1 MKARYVAIDAARGM
15 ALLFMVW
22 FHSLHWMA
30 GGKLLDHTPFSRD
43 WLMGFLFKPS
53 PPLFIMCFGLMLG
66 ALVVNRPRPLKDEC
80 LHLWRRGLLVL
91 LCYKLLFLLELFSK
105 KASWKRIFDAM
116 GWAQLSTCVEVMDF
130 YFFVLMLAPL
140 ALWVWRRSPLVAKVG
155 GIACL
160 WWLTWR
166 WQQYDWDSPILQ
178 ALLVGRYRYY
188 AFSLLPWGGTFLLG
202 VLVGEYWTRL
212 ATRGR
217 IGVVAGCLALAGVL
231 YALYLAQ
238 AGLLSWRDFGDNL
251 IFTPGWK
258 HPPRVAYV
266 ALTTG
271 YALTW
276 LAVFTALLG
285 ADKRPPGMNPLEVI
299 GRHPLTLFVFHW
311 VMLLGVGCWAFGW
324 YQRFQ
329 PSQAY
334 GMGLGLMGMC
344 TVLAYGLELAP
355 GWLTRGRALD
365 AGHWPPAEEP
375 VDED

>member
-1 MKARYVAIDAARGM
+1 MKPRFVAIDAARGL

-22 FHSLHWMA
+22 FHTLHWMA
-30 GGKLLDHTPFSRD
+30 GPLKLDKSAFSRD
-43 WLMGFLFKPS
+43 WWMGFMFKPS

-66 ALVVNRPRPLKDEC
+66 ALVVSRPRPLRDEC
-80 LHLWRRGLLVL
+80 LQLWRRALQVL
-91 LCYKLLFLLELFSK
+91 LCYKLLFLLELLSK

-116 GWAQLSTCVEVMDF
+116 SWAQLSTCVEVMDF
-130 YFFVLMLAPL
+130 YFFVLMLAPFG
-140 ALWVWRRSPLVAKVG
+140 LWLWRRCPLAAKIG
-155 GIACL
+155 FIAFL
-160 WWLTWR
+160 WFVTFHGQQVN
-166 WQQYDWDSPILQ
+166 WQTPILQ
-178 ALLVGRYRYY
+178 ALLVGRYKFY

-212 ATRGR
+212 GSRGR
-217 IGVVAGCLALAGVL
+217 MGVVAGCLALAGSL
-231 YALYLAQ
+231 FLLYLGL
-238 AGLLSWRDFGDNL
+238 AGRMSWSDFGQNL

-276 LAVFTALLG
+276 LAFFALVLG
-285 ADKRPPGMNPLEVI
+285 ADKRPPGLNPLEVI

-324 YQRFQ
+324 HYAFG

-334 GMGLGLMGMC
+334 GMGLGLMGLC
-344 TVLAYGLELAP
+344 TGLAYLIELGPAFLVP
-355 GWLTRGRALD
+355 A
-365 AGHWPPAEEP
+365 PPAVQEEDP
-375 VDED
+375 IDED